1 MPQLS
6 LCFPLSAL
14 QWASG
19 PSALQSVRAVEF
31 WRDCWRSEG
40 TGDAILTRKYWSVI
54 PDKRA
59 SREQSANRSA
69 SL

>member
-19 PSALQSVRAVEF
+19 AERTAVRKG
-31 WRDCWRSEG
+31 SG
-40 TGDAILTRKYWSVI
+40 ILERLL
-54 PDKRA
+54 
-59 SREQSANRSA
+59 EE
-69 SL
+69 